1 MWWRGVQRRPGPVN
15 AMGGRAGSAL
25 APPARLC
32 YLGSMTRGID
42 HLVLA
47 VRDLDRARAFYESL
61 GFTLTPRAFHP
72 WGTANHL
79 VQLDGCFLELLGI
92 ADAAKI
98 PPHAPGEF
106 SFGAHNRDFLARRE
120 GMSMLVFQSH
130 DARRDRAEFAAAGL
144 QTYAP
149 FDFGREAKLPDG
161 GTARVAFSLAFVTDP
176 RMPESVFFS
185 CQQHA
190 PKYFWKREYQV
201 HANGART
208 IAEVVMAAPDPPAL
222 ADLFAGLQ
230 GGDSMRVADGALAVA
245 TARGRVVVLAPR
257 AFAARFGA
265 APTGAETPRFAAF
278 RIGGTDT
285 DAMANR
291 VAAAGV
297 PYRRADGAVQ
307 ISAAAAFGVA
317 IEFA

>member
-1 MWWRGVQRRPGPVN
+1 
-15 AMGGRAGSAL
+15 
-25 APPARLC
+25 
-32 YLGSMTRGID
+32 MTRGID

-47 VRDLDRARAFYESL
+47 VRDLERARAFYEAL
-61 GFTLTPRAFHP
+61 GFTTTPRAVHP

-79 VQLDGCFLELLGI
+79 VQMNGCFLEILGI

-98 PPHAPGEF
+98 PAHAPGQF

-144 QTYAP
+144 ATYAP

-161 GTARVAFSLAFVTDP
+161 GTARVAFSLAYVTDP
-176 RMPESVFFS
+176 RMPDGAFFT

-190 PKYFWKREYQV
+190 PKFFWKREYQA

-222 ADLFAGLQ
+222 ADFFAKLQ
-230 GGDSMRVADGALAVA
+230 GPESVRSADGTLAVA
-245 TARGRVVVLAPR
+245 SARGRIRVLTPQG
-257 AFAARFGA
+257 FETRFGA
-265 APTGAETPRFAAF
+265 PPPGPATPHFAAF
-278 RIGGTDT
+278 RI
-285 DAMANR
+285 
-291 VAAAGV
+291 AGCDIGATTRLLTSARITHGLRNGELHV
-297 PYRRADGAVQ
+297 PA
-307 ISAAAAFGVA
+307 SAAHGVMIAFSP
-317 IEFA
+317 E

>member
-1 MWWRGVQRRPGPVN
+1 
-15 AMGGRAGSAL
+15 
-25 APPARLC
+25 
-32 YLGSMTRGID
+32 MTRGID

-47 VRDLDRARAFYESL
+47 VRDLDKARAFYEAL

-72 WGTANHL
+72 WGTTNHL
-79 VQLDGCFLELLGI
+79 VQLNGCFLEILGI

-98 PPHAPGEF
+98 PPHKAGEF
-106 SFGAHNRDFLARRE
+106 SFGAHNRDFLAKRE

-130 DARRDRAEFAAAGL
+130 DARCDQAEFAAAGL

-176 RMPESVFFS
+176 RMPDSAFFT

-208 IAEVVMAAPDPPAL
+208 IAEVIMAAPDPPAL
-222 ADLFAGLQ
+222 AEFFTKLQ
-230 GGDSMRVADGALAVA
+230 GKDSIRNENGALAVA
-245 TARGRVVVLAPR
+245 TARGRIKIVTPA

-265 APTGAETPRFAAF
+265 PSAGPATPPFAAF
-278 RIGGTDT
+278 RI
-285 DAMANR
+285 
-291 VAAAGV
+291 AGV
-297 PYRRADGAVQ
+297 DPVAEAARLAASGIAHRNVDGALQVP
-307 ISAAAAFGVA
+307 AAMGVA
-317 IEFA
+317 IELAAD